1 MMPATTYPKFGNI
14 NCNVLMEAST
24 HHGSSQQQ
32 LAKSHCKQRPIT
44 SQFSIAKSQ
53 SKHRFPPSPRNT
65 LQFIMQ
71 ATTHHKSGIS
81 SSQYHNANKDP
92 SWVKLAIVCTVTSEQ
107 MTDHWSSSPRLAKS
121 QSKKRHSL
129 GQETPARK
137 SSRKQRSSLQHHNA
151 RPQPLAESQC
161 KQRPTTSQIDNRLQ
175 SRNASNDLSQV
186 KEQQLA
192 HQRVSND

>member
-1 MMPATTYPKFGNI
+1 MQHKSPAAAHHRSGWQ
-14 NCNVLMEAST
+14 NCRVT
-24 HHGSSQQQ
+24 
-32 LAKSHCKQRPIT
+32 
-44 SQFSIAKSQ
+44 
-53 SKHRFPPSPRNT
+53 
-65 LQFIMQ
+65 MQ
-71 ATTHHKSGIS
+71 ATVSPKSRDQPSNSNKSGIS
-81 SSQYHNANKDP
+81 NFQLHNANNDP
-92 SWVKLAIVCTVTSEQ
+92 SWVKLPIVCTVTSEQ

-121 QSKKRHSL
+121 QCKKRLSL

-192 HQRVSND
+192 HHSVSND

>member
-1 MMPATTYPKFGNI
+1 
-14 NCNVLMEAST
+14 
-24 HHGSSQQQ
+24 
-32 LAKSHCKQRPIT
+32 
-44 SQFSIAKSQ
+44 
-53 SKHRFPPSPRNT
+53 
-65 LQFIMQ
+65 MQ

-81 SSQYHNANKDP
+81 SSQYPNANKDP

-121 QSKKRHSL
+121 QCKKRLSL

-137 SSRKQRSSLQHHNA
+137 SWRKQRSSLQHHNA
-151 RPQPLAESQC
+151 RPQPLSESQC

-175 SRNASNDLSQV
+175 SRKASNDLSQV

-192 HQRVSND
+192 HQSVTNHNSSQETSAARNVTLQATTCYKPRRLQLAKPQATT